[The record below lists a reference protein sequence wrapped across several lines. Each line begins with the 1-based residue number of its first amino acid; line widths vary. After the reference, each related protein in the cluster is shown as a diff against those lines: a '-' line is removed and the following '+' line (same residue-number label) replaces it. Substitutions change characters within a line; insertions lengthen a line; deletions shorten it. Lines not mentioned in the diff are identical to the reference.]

1 MITMIVLFL
10 DFRKELKKM
19 KTRFFFVLF
28 LLFFVIGCNGL
39 TTDLPTTS
47 PVTTGGN
54 TTGGQTTL
62 APTTIFPYTTTSPL
76 TTTTA
81 TTTYLPTGLM
91 TVFRIHENILQW
103 RYSYETTWHDALD
116 LSIFDSLLV
125 REVIVNSAGELV
137 VVYHDDTTANLG
149 AVLNLHLVQ
158 FTDLYGNIISVQLVK
173 TGEAAVAPYPKEHV
187 GYEFTHWL
195 SSFDNVTE
203 DMIIIGAY
211 AIKSFEISFDSQ
223 GGTQFSSQY
232 YDHGVPVTL
241 PTPIK
246 AGYKFMG
253 WFYGLDVNSPQLFN
267 MTALTSD
274 VTVYARWEKTT
285 AITVYTEQEL
295 ISALENHYYTE
306 IYFGNDITSWNPL
319 KVNRS
324 VKIFGNNHQLLVK
337 SFENVFYFYS
347 DYDIMN
353 YDLVFPSNGSLAISD
368 LRINCDTGTTSLPV
382 GVVFYLEEANKFN
395 LTLENVDIFG
405 NVEEIIGVFGSSEMK
420 ITVLNS
426 RAESIYSFIS
436 SFYSNNI
443 VFYADN
449 LESTALTYIY
459 QDSIVD
465 SIFITKNSKI
475 NITDVDGQTMGVL
488 TTYQGGD
495 TDYVFDNTI
504 IDFLTEEEAYIMA
517 IRYSSSYHRVIFKD
531 CDFHVFYP
539 EFDKLFIDE
548 SGLSLY
554 LTLEYNT
561 FYIKEGVTEIPEE
574 AFRSFFYYAD
584 FVLPSTLEA
593 IGASAF
599 RDSYGIASIIIPDGV
614 TYIGDSA
621 FYGCSSLASIYL
633 PASLEYVGENAF
645 KTIYYDGGNIYLEV
659 GTDTSLWHA
668 DWSSIYNNHID
679 NALGYFDLDGVY
691 YVVLD
696 DQTVHITDFLYQGV
710 SDIVIPDYFTI
721 AELDYVVT
729 QINPYA
735 FAYNQSLLSVSLP
748 ASITVIAEGAFYENH
763 NLRSVTFAANSAI
776 ADIGYEAFAYNYSL
790 QGIIIPASV
799 EVIGDYA
806 FQYNM
811 NLRYIIFEEGINLEY
826 LPNGIFD
833 YAMRLTE
840 VTIPA
845 SVISI
850 GDSAFNNTLSLK
862 NVYFEENSQLVHIGS
877 YAFNCAESIKV
888 IDLPATVEVI
898 EDYAFANMYKLE
910 TFNILGDSQLAYIG
924 SYAFQ
929 NNEKL
934 TGVSL
939 PDSVTYLGS
948 NVFNGC
954 HSIKNFVLP
963 LGVTEISNGLFYDAI
978 GLETFIIQEGA
989 SITIIR
995 SGAFAYTENLQ
1006 EFVFPEDLQTI
1017 EGMAFYGTGLSSI
1030 LIPSSV
1036 TSIGAYA
1043 FFGCDNLSEV
1053 ILVYANSLTEIAGYA
1068 FGSCDNLK
1076 EFFIPNSVSNV
1087 HSFVFRYNQ
1096 DLTVYVESGTD
1107 TTLWGSNWNFDVTTV
1122 INDVRVLT
1130 YQLRNG
1136 ERNIVYYVQVG
1147 DSIPTPSDPVREGYE
1162 FKGWAIDV
1170 DGTLEPFDIE
1180 TMPDQRLNVY
1190 AEWLLLE

>member
-1 MITMIVLFL
+1 
-10 DFRKELKKM
+10 M

-28 LLFFVIGCNGL
+28 LLFFVIGCNKL

-47 PVTTGGN
+47 PITTGGN

-62 APTTIFPYTTTSPL
+62 APTTIFPNTTTSPL
-76 TTTTA
+76 TTTSA

-91 TVFRIHENILQW
+91 TVFRIHENVLQW
-103 RYSYETTWHDALD
+103 RYSYETIWHDALD

-125 REVIVNSAGELV
+125 KEVIVNSAGELV

-203 DMIIIGAY
+203 DMIVIGAY
-211 AIKSFEISFDSQ
+211 AIKTFEISFDSQ
-223 GGTQFSSQY
+223 GGTQFASQY

-241 PTPIK
+241 PTPTK
-246 AGYKFMG
+246 AGFKFMG

-319 KVNRS
+319 KLNRS

-337 SFENVFYFYS
+337 SFERVFYFYT

-353 YDLVFPSNGSLAISD
+353 YDLVFPSNGSLTISD
-368 LRINCDTGTTSLPV
+368 LRINCDTSTTSLPV

-395 LTLENVDIFG
+395 LTLDNVDIYG
-405 NVEEIIGVFGSSEMK
+405 TVEEIIGIFGSSDMK
-420 ITVLNS
+420 VTVLNS
-426 RAESIYSFIS
+426 NTESIYSFIS
-436 SFYSNNI
+436 SFSSDNI
-443 VFYADN
+443 AFYADN
-449 LESTALTYIY
+449 LESTAYTYIY
-459 QDSIVD
+459 HDNIDD
-465 SIFITKNSKI
+465 SIFITKNSRI
-475 NITDVDGQTMGVL
+475 NITDVDGQTMGVI
-488 TTYQGGD
+488 TTYQSGD
-495 TDYVFDNTI
+495 TDYVFDNTV
-504 IDFLTEEEAYIMA
+504 IDFLTEEEAYIMS
-517 IRYSSSYHRVIFKD
+517 IKYSSSYQRVIFKD

-548 SGLSLY
+548 SGLLLY

-584 FVLPSTLEA
+584 FVFPSTLEA

-599 RDSYGIASIIIPDGV
+599 RDAYGIASIIIPDGV
-614 TYIGDSA
+614 TYIGDNA

-645 KTIYYDGGNIYLEV
+645 RTIYYDSANIYLEV

-668 DWSSIYNNHID
+668 NWSSIYNNHID
-679 NALGYFDLDGVY
+679 NAFGYFDLDGVY

-696 DQTVHITDFLYQGV
+696 DQTVHIIDFIYQGV
-710 SDIVIPDYFTI
+710 SDIIIPDYFTI
-721 AELDYVVT
+721 GELDYVVT

-735 FAYNQSLLSVSLP
+735 FAYSQSLVSVSLP

-763 NLRSVTFAANSAI
+763 NLRSVTFASNSALEY
-776 ADIGYEAFAYNYSL
+776 IGYDAFGYNYSL

-799 EVIGDYA
+799 EGIGDYA

-811 NLRYIIFEEGINLEY
+811 NLRYVIFEAGINLEQ

-840 VTIPA
+840 ITIPA
-845 SVISI
+845 SVEYI

-862 NVYFEENSQLVHIGS
+862 NVYFEEDSRLVYIGT
-877 YAFNCAESIKV
+877 YAFNCAENIKV
-888 IDLPATVEVI
+888 FDLPSSVEVI
-898 EDYAFANMYKLE
+898 EDYAFGNMYKLE
-910 TFNILGDSQLAYIG
+910 TFNVPGDSQLTYIG
-924 SYAFQ
+924 NNAFID
-929 NNEKL
+929 NYKL
-934 TGVSL
+934 TGVNL
-939 PDSVTYLGS
+939 PDTVTYIGH
-948 NVFNGC
+948 NAFNGC
-954 HSIKNFVLP
+954 YSIKSFVLP
-963 LGVTEISNGLFYDAI
+963 LGVTEISSSLFYDAP

-989 SITIIR
+989 FISTIG
-995 SGAFAYTENLQ
+995 SAAFAYTESLQ
-1006 EFVFPEDLQTI
+1006 EFIFPDGLETI
-1017 EGMAFYGTGLSSI
+1017 QGMAFYGSGLTSI

-1043 FFGCDNLSEV
+1043 FFGCDNLNEV
-1053 ILVYANSLTEIAGYA
+1053 LLVYANNLTEIAGYA
-1068 FGSCDNLK
+1068 FGNCDSLK
-1076 EFFIPNSVSNV
+1076 EFFIPNSVTNV
-1087 HSFVFRYNQ
+1087 HSFVFRYSE

-1107 TTLWGSNWNFDVTTV
+1107 TTLWGSNWNFDVAAVVTDT
-1122 INDVRVLT
+1122 RVLT

-1136 ERNIVYYVQVG
+1136 ERNIIYYVQVG
-1147 DSIPTPSDPVREGYE
+1147 DLIPTPSDPVKEGYT
-1162 FKGWAIDV
+1162 FTGWVIDV
-1170 DGTLEPFDIE
+1170 DGVLVPFDLEI
-1180 TMPDQRLNVY
+1180 MPNERLNVY
-1190 AEWLLLE
+1190 AEWEMIE